1 MHPTVSVPRCGGGHA
16 MSIAPSSESIPNDP
30 YRILHN
36 FSGGL
41 VVGTEPFVNII
52 LRALLAR
59 YVVSGHNVAVF

>member
-1 MHPTVSVPRCGGGHA
+1 

-36 FSGGL
+36 FSGRL
-41 VVGTEPFVNII
+41 VIGTQLFVNIL

-59 YVVSGHNVAVF
+59 YIVSGHDIAVF